1 MQELKKSHC
10 IKGKKFLLKVEVNHD
25 LDHYPK
31 FEKMRSKIWGEPKD
45 TLSSPRNM
53 SCENYFNEG
62 TSLYIGLYVEDKD
75 CGLKSAE
82 ELMVGFSYGF
92 VGVKDK
98 KLGFKSPDNLLFY
111 SQFTGVIKEYQEYG
125 LGICLKNFQ
134 REIIENFYGIDTIT
148 CTYDPLAGVNAYR
161 NVHLF
166 GMDIIDYRIAYYGN
180 FSGSL
185 NRADIPSD
193 RFYVWWAL
201 KEKKERPIYELEKMI
216 NPSALAVVSARK
228 EITVAGGPIFIETVE
243 NINLDLE
250 SEYVL
255 VEIPYDYYR
264 MLQETDVADGAVR
277 RIPLDWRLGT
287 RQAFRAYR
295 AKGYQVVDFRCYPDS
310 KRKRDFYVLR
320 KAP

>member
-1 MQELKKSHC
+1 MPELEKIHC
-10 IKGKKFLLKVEVNHD
+10 IKGKKFLLKIEANHD
-25 LDHYPK
+25 LDNYPK

-62 TSLYIGLYVEDKD
+62 TSLYIGAYVEDKD
-75 CGLKSAE
+75 CGLKSDE

-92 VGVKDK
+92 VGVKNK

-111 SQFTGVIKEYQEYG
+111 SQFTGVIKEFQEYG
-125 LGICLKNFQ
+125 LGVCLKNFQ
-134 REIIENFYGIDTIT
+134 REIIENLYGIDTIT

-166 GMDIIDYRIAYYGN
+166 GMDIIDYRIAYYGD

-201 KEKKERPIYELEKMI
+201 KEKKGRPIYELEKLI
-216 NPSALAVVSARK
+216 KPTTLAVSSAWK
-228 EITVAGGPIFIETVE
+228 EITGAGGPTFIETVDS
-243 NINLDLE
+243 INLDLE

-255 VEIPYDYYR
+255 VEIPFDYYR
-264 MLQETDVADGAVR
+264 MLQETDVVDDAVR
-277 RIPLDWRLGT
+277 QIPLDWRLGT
-287 RQAFRAYR
+287 RQVFQVYM
-295 AKGYQVVDFRCYPDS
+295 AKRYQIVDFRYYSDLG
-310 KRKRDFYVLR
+310 RKRDFYILR
-320 KAP
+320 KIP

>member
-1 MQELKKSHC
+1 MQELEKIHS
-10 IKGKKFLLKVEVNHD
+10 IKGKKFLLKIEAGHD

-62 TSLYIGLYVEDKD
+62 TSLYIGAYVEDKD
-75 CGLKSAE
+75 CGLKSDE
-82 ELMVGFSYGF
+82 EFMVGFSYGF
-92 VGVKDK
+92 VGLKDK
-98 KLGFKSPDNLLFY
+98 KLGFKSPDNFFFY
-111 SQFTGVIKEYQEYG
+111 SQFTGIIKEFQKYG
-125 LGICLKNFQ
+125 LGACLKKFQ
-134 REIIENFYGIDTIT
+134 REIIENLYGIDIIT

-166 GMDIIDYRIAYYGN
+166 GMSIIDYRIAYYGN

-201 KEKKERPIYELEKMI
+201 KEKKERPIYALEKLI
-216 NPSALAVVSARK
+216 NPANLAVSSAWK
-228 EITVAGGPIFIETVE
+228 EITGAEGPTFMETLE
-243 NINLDLE
+243 SIDLDLK

-255 VEIPYDYYR
+255 VEIPFDYYR
-264 MLQETDVADGAVR
+264 ILQETDVDDAAVR
-277 RIPLDWRLGT
+277 QIPLNWRLGT
-287 RQAFRAYR
+287 RQVFQHYL
-295 AKGYQVVDFRCYPDS
+295 AKRYQIVDFRCYS
-310 KRKRDFYVLR
+310 ESGRKRDFYVMR
-320 KAP
+320 RIS